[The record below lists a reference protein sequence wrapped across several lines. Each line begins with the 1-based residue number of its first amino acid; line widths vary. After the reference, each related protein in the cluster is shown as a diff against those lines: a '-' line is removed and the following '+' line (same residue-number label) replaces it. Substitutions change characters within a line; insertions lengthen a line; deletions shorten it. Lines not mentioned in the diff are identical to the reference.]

1 MEGNRN
7 GKQRRLSRACEPNRL
22 QDQLLAL
29 AYEQI
34 WPLVRRAVLERQSVV
49 QDEPQERL
57 AEAMDHA
64 RRA

>member
-1 MEGNRN
+1 MDGKRN

-34 WPLVRRAVLERQSVV
+34 WPLVRRAVPKNQSVAL
-49 QDEPQERL
+49 DEPKRL
-57 AEAMDHA
+57 AESIDHA